1 MERNSIKYGY
11 LRREINGASLKGD
24 KMNKERIQKLWKE
37 ILKVIGEDVNREG
50 LKNTPKRI
58 AKMYSEVFRGYDA
71 KNKPKITTFKNGFDG
86 IHCKGIVCEKGYFFS
101 HCEHH
106 GVPFFGEY
114 YFGYIPDKKIIGLS
128 KVARVVDFFSSKF
141 KNSFFI
147 DELPVINKNANTAMH
162 NMIGPHDR
170 PKFGMRILGITYL
183 LSKLKYLV
191 THSGNCSEWAI
202 FYRGNANN
210 IHQYLKHPSTAVT
223 GEWV

>member
-141 KNSFFI
+141 QVQERLTREIVN
-147 DELPVINKNANTAMH
+147 ELENAVKPKG
-162 NMIGPHDR
+162 MILVLKARHLC
-170 PKFGMRILGITYL
+170 KEMRGVKKVNGHMIT
-183 LSKLKYLV
+183 
-191 THSGNCSEWAI
+191 SE
-202 FYRGNANN
+202 
-210 IHQYLKHPSTAVT
+210 VT
-223 GEWV
+223 GLFLENKSNVKDEFMDLIGLK